1 MFWREKV
8 GEKKRKK
15 RTGGVPGSPV
25 WNYMNKELGIDGQD
39 LMYLKR
45 AETDGVV
52 GDKPATMVRIFDPTI
67 AKEKGVAVEDYES
80 LDNHLDL
87 ILYEGYYC
95 ETRGRIR
102 SKVTDVHIEKR

>member
-1 MFWREKV
+1 MFWRRKP
-8 GEKKRKK
+8 GEEKRKK
-15 RTGGVPGSPV
+15 GTEAVPGSPV
-25 WNYMNKELGIDGQD
+25 WAYMNKELGIDGQD
-39 LMYLKR
+39 LMYLR
-45 AETDGVV
+45 RVETDGVV
-52 GDKPATMVRIFDPTI
+52 GDKPVTMVRIFDPTT